1 MLGLT
6 TSELE
11 DRERAQMFIDS
22 KLLTTKARLDDII
35 LGDLESIVD
44 SDTVSNVIESYEK
57 ELSMLEYIKES
68 IHNNNKR
75 IV

>member
-22 KLLTTKARLDDII
+22 KLLITKARLDDII

-44 SDTVSNVIESYEK
+44 SDTVSNVIQSYEK
-57 ELSMLEYIKES
+57 ELSMLEYIKQS
-68 IHNNNKR
+68 IHNNT
-75 IV
+75 

>member
-22 KLLTTKARLDDII
+22 KLLITKARLDDII

-68 IHNNNKR
+68 IHNNK
-75 IV
+75 